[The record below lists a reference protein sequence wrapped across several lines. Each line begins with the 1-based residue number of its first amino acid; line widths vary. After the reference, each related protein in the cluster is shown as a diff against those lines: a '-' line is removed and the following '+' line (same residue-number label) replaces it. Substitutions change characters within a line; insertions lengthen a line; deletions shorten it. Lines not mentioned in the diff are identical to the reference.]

1 MQNVQIQ
8 MNETQQMEHMLLNK
22 EINDSM
28 LLLQQNQPVTEQELE
43 KEEQEQSMNVIFNEC
58 EMLE

>member
-28 LLLQQNQPVTEQELE
+28 LLLQQNQPVSDHEVELE
-43 KEEQEQSMNVIFNEC
+43 QMEQSLNAPYNEC